1 MSLRVACA
9 LNRPAFKVITRNNN
23 NGQGGCVIWVA
34 YRTDCR
40 TVNGGQSLSRN
51 LNHSARSSIIGNV
64 NVKLRRSVKVTSKS
78 FIFLFNDQVISWSI
92 F

>member
-23 NGQGGCVIWVA
+23 NGQGDALSGWRIEQIV
-34 YRTDCR
+34 R
-40 TVNGGQSLSRN
+40 VNGGQSLSRN